1 MKIFTKYPVC
11 LIVERSEPAAD
22 VTSKFLNRFLS
33 SVPPIKQDSVTNSIV
48 LGNIYFSNANKLS
61 VSQLTVIYLPK
72 TEISKPEPMAQHLAH
87 CLFLD
92 SHDLRMDFII
102 FNDLKIF
109 LND

>member
-11 LIVERSEPAAD
+11 LTVERSEPAAD

-48 LGNIYFSNANKLS
+48 LENIYFSNANKLS

-72 TEISKPEPMAQHLAH
+72 TEISKPEPMAQYLAH

-102 FNDLKIF
+102 CNDLKNCF
-109 LND
+109 K